1 MSTETAAGHTGI
13 LRALLLTGALALTG
27 GCGDDGQSPDGGPAS
42 GDSGEQGGEDG
53 GDGTATLPEPV
64 TAELPAPRL
73 ARRMSL
79 DLRGRLPDVAELD
92 AVEADPAALEGLV
105 EDWLLD
111 EAFGERVVDLYAE
124 RWLTRVD
131 DFPVSA
137 FEAGFADEEEHAFE
151 QAVGEEPLR
160 LVAWVATSDAPYE
173 ALVTADHTMAN
184 ELLADLWGLDYP
196 EEARD
201 GGSGGWAVARY
212 TDGRPAAGV
221 LATNGLWW
229 RYTTTTF
236 NYNRT
241 RAAALS
247 RLLLCYDYL
256 ARPVEVTASPAL
268 LDVDGTE
275 AALRSDPGC
284 QACHAS
290 LDPLA
295 ANLFGFWWYDLFDLS
310 EASTYHAEREPLGES
325 LLELEAAY
333 FGAPVTDLAH
343 LGQLV
348 GADPRFR
355 ACAAET
361 VAESLWRR
369 ESTLRDHPTL
379 AALQADFEAEG
390 RTIRSLVR
398 GVLQTPEYR
407 AGSLLPEASDEDAAR
422 ERVVRLLPPELLA
435 SALADAAD
443 YEWRWEGFEQLG
455 NDDIGYRA
463 MAGGVDGDLVTV
475 PQPVPSPGW
484 ILTTR
489 VVAEAAAGWALDG
502 AAEPP
507 WLAQGVAGLAGAV
520 PGEDA
525 ADAVLSELHWRLYAE
540 RAEASWL
547 AEVAELHAAVAAE
560 ADPDTAWEVVLA
572 ALLQDPRFL
581 TY

>member
-1 MSTETAAGHTGI
+1 MRSHR
-13 LRALLLTGALALTG
+13 LGALAAIFLLAS
-27 GCGDDGQSPDGGPAS
+27 CGSDADSSGTDGVAS
-42 GDSGEQGGEDG
+42 ADSGG
-53 GDGTATLPEPV
+53 GDTAAATVLPEPV
-64 TAELPAPRL
+64 TADLPAPRL

-79 DLRGRLPDVAELD
+79 DLRGRLPTVAELD
-92 AVEADPAALEGLV
+92 AVEADASALEGLV
-105 EDWLLD
+105 EEWLVD

-131 DFPVSA
+131 AFPVGA
-137 FEAGFADEEEHAFE
+137 FEAGFEEDEEHAFE
-151 QAVGEEPLR
+151 AAVGEEPLR
-160 LVAWVATSDAPYE
+160 LVAWVASSDAPYE
-173 ALVTADHTMAN
+173 AVVTADHTVAN

-196 EEARD
+196 DEARE
-201 GGSGGWAVARY
+201 GGAGGWALARY

-268 LDVDGTE
+268 LDTDGTE
-275 AALRSDPGC
+275 TALRSEPGC

-295 ANLFGFWWYDLFDLS
+295 ANLFGFWWFDLFDLG
-310 EASTYHAEREPLGES
+310 EASTYHADREPLGES
-325 LLELEAAY
+325 LLDLEAAY
-333 FGAPVTDLAH
+333 FGTPVTDLAH

-355 ACAAET
+355 SCAAQT
-361 VAESLWRR
+361 VAEGLWRR

-379 AALQADFEAEG
+379 AALVRDFEAEG
-390 RTIRSLVR
+390 RTVRSLVR

-407 AGSLLPEASDEDAAR
+407 AGSLLPGASEEDAAR
-422 ERVVRLLPPELLA
+422 EQVRRLLPPELLA
-435 SALADAAD
+435 SVLEDAAD
-443 YEWRWEGFEQLG
+443 YTWTFEGFDQLA
-455 NDDIGYRA
+455 NDDLGFRT

-475 PQPVPSPGW
+475 PQAVPDPGW

-489 VVAEAAAGWALDG
+489 VVAEAAAGWALEG
-502 AAEPP
+502 SEASP
-507 WLAQGVAGLAGAV
+507 WLAAEIRALGGAL
-520 PGEDA
+520 PGEA
-525 ADAVLSELHWRLYAE
+525 SADAVLSELHWRLYAE
-540 RAEASWL
+540 RADTAWL
-547 AEVAELHAAVAAE
+547 EEVAALHAAVAAE
-560 ADPDTAWEVVLA
+560 TDPDTAWEVVLA

-581 TY
+581 SY